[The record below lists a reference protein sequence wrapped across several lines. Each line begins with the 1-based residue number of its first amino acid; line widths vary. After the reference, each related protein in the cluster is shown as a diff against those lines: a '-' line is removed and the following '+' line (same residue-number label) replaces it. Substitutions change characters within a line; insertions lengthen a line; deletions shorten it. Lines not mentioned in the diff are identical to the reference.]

1 MTKPSSHYN
10 PQDLIQLDDS
20 GSDQQWHMVSSSK
33 GHRRGTISRR
43 ETTDESQKLDKTP
56 KVSSTDPGMYRC
68 LL

>member
-10 PQDLIQLDDS
+10 SSDLIQLDDS

-33 GHRRGTISRR
+33 GHRRGTAPRQ

-56 KVSSTDPGMYRC
+56 KVSPTDPGRYQC